1 MVEKEKKM
9 NIIVFDTETVGMKSQ
24 SLLNIGYKICD
35 VNIQNATAETL
46 IERNYLVTDLINNR
60 PLMINDMFVGAE
72 KYEKMLDMLANGG
85 AIKRNIPMIFSTMAN
100 DIARHKVLFGYAYNC
115 CFDTDK
121 FEKTATEFGIENPLA
136 NLPIFDIWGYAG
148 EWIINTPDYI
158 KWAKENEM
166 FTETERY
173 IKTSV
178 EAVTSYL
185 ENNLDFV
192 EEHTAL
198 SDVQW
203 ETKILLECVK
213 RGVDITK
220 SVKRCGFIKSE
231 KEWTKTIVLPN
242 GDEFEVTYKK
252 MRETEG
258 KIIFTD

>member
-1 MVEKEKKM
+1 M
-9 NIIVFDTETVGMKSQ
+9 NIVVFDTETVGMKTQ

-60 PLMINDMFVGAE
+60 SFMLNDMFVGAE
-72 KYEKMLDMLANGG
+72 KYEKMLDMLNNGG
-85 AIKRNIPMIFSTMAN
+85 AIKRNVPQIFSIMAN
-100 DIARHKVLFGYAYNC
+100 DLARYKVLFGYAYNC
-115 CFDTDK
+115 SFDTDK
-121 FEKTATEFGIENPLA
+121 FTKSAIEFGIDNPLE
-136 NLPIFDIWGYAG
+136 NLPVFDIWGYAG

-158 KWAKENEM
+158 EWAKRNKM

-178 EAVTSYL
+178 EAVTAYL
-185 ENNLDFV
+185 ENNLDFI

-213 RGVDITK
+213 RGADITK
-220 SVKRCGFIKSE
+220 AVKRCGFIPSE
-231 KEWTKTIVLPN
+231 KEWNKTLVLPN
-242 GDEFEVTYKK
+242 GEEIQVCYKK
-252 MRETEG
+252 MRETEN
-258 KIIFTD
+258 KIVFTA

>member
-1 MVEKEKKM
+1 M

-35 VNIQNATAETL
+35 VNIQTATAETL
-46 IERNYLVTDLINNR
+46 IERNYLVTDLINNK
-60 PLMINDMFVGAE
+60 PLMLNDMFVGAE
-72 KYEKMLDMLANGG
+72 KYEKMVAMLDNGG
-85 AIKRNIPMIFSTMAN
+85 AIKRNIPTIFSIMAN
-100 DIARHKVLFGYAYNC
+100 DIVRHKVLFGYAYNC
-115 CFDTDK
+115 NFDTDK
-121 FEKTATEFGIENPLA
+121 FSKTAIEFGIENPLA

-158 KWAKENEM
+158 EWAKTNQM
-166 FTETERY
+166 FTDTERY

-178 EAVTSYL
+178 EAVTAYL

-213 RGVDITK
+213 RGADITK
-220 SVKRCGFIKSE
+220 AVKRCGFIKSE
-231 KEWTKTIVLPN
+231 KEWSKTLVLPN
-242 GDEFEVTYKK
+242 GEKITVTYKK
-252 MRETEG
+252 MRETED
-258 KIIFTD
+258 KIIFTN